1 MSNVIAYPAAPRRSG
16 GRRGGKVDPLIS
28 EIVEALVH
36 FRGQAHRDLVCD
48 YVASMRAG
56 HSIKASAGLRTEM
69 IAAFRGHLAATAT
82 ARQPRALLELPFGE
96 GSHRWGLSAQ
106 AVRQFEGR
114 LFLTRWA

>member
-1 MSNVIAYPAAPRRSG
+1 MSNVIAYPAAQRQSG
-16 GRRGGKVDPLIS
+16 GRRVGKLDPLIS
-28 EIVEALVH
+28 EIIDALVH
-36 FRGQAHRDLVCD
+36 YRGQAHRDLVCD
-48 YVASMRAG
+48 YIASMRAG
-56 HSIKASAGLRTEM
+56 RSIKASAGLRTEV
-69 IAAFRGHLAATAT
+69 IAAFRGHLAAAAA